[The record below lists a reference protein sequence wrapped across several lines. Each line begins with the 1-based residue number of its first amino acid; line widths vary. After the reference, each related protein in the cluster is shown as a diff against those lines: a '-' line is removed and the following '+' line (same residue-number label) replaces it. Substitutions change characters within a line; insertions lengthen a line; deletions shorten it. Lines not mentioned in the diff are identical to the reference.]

1 MKKWTHSKLLMTAE
15 LEYRLIEVR
24 ERVDTLL
31 AKQRAARLENNK
43 IKQVRKKSV
52 SKQPESVKPLDLK
65 NYQIKRIGQNS
76 TKQRRIRMKFLGIV
90 IIVGIFFG
98 ALEMG
103 GGLDKA
109 MDLMSLI
116 FVIGVAV
123 GHALGAKD
131 GENKITRFGDGCVRG
146 GWLGFLV
153 GVSLIAGSDI
163 AAAMEFGSLMPAMA
177 VALLTPLY
185 GYFFKIITMQLE

>member
-15 LEYRLIEVR
+15 LEYKLIEVR

-43 IKQVRKKSV
+43 IKHVKKKSV

-109 MDLMSLI
+109 IDLMSLI

-163 AAAMEFGSLMPAMA
+163 AAAMDFGSLMPAMA

>member
-15 LEYRLIEVR
+15 LEYKLIEVR

-43 IKQVRKKSV
+43 IKQVKKKSV
-52 SKQPESVKPLDLK
+52 SKQPESAKPLDLK

-76 TKQRRIRMKFLGIV
+76 TKQRRIRMKFLGIL

-109 MDLMSLI
+109 IDLMSLI

-153 GVSLIAGSDI
+153 GVSLITGSDI
-163 AAAMEFGSLMPAMA
+163 AAAMDFGSLMPAMA
-177 VALLTPLY
+177 VALLPPLY

>member
-1 MKKWTHSKLLMTAE
+1 MTAE
-15 LEYRLIEVR
+15 LEYKLIEVR

-43 IKQVRKKSV
+43 IKHVKKKSV

-109 MDLMSLI
+109 IDLMSLI

-123 GHALGAKD
+123 GHALGAKH
-131 GENKITRFGDGCVRG
+131 GANKISRFGDGCVRG

-153 GVSLIAGSDI
+153 GVSLIAGTDF
-163 AAAMEFGSLMPAMA
+163 AANMDFSMIMPAMA
-177 VALLTPLY
+177 VALLAPLY
-185 GYFFKIITMQLE
+185 GYFLKIITMQLE

>member
-15 LEYRLIEVR
+15 LEYKLIEVR

-43 IKQVRKKSV
+43 IKHVKKKSV

-109 MDLMSLI
+109 IDLMSLI

-146 GWLGFLV
+146 GWLAFLM
-153 GVSLIAGSDI
+153 GVSLKAGSDI
-163 AAAMEFGSLMPAMA
+163 AAAMDFGSLMPAMA
-177 VALLTPLY
+177 VALLPPLY

>member
-1 MKKWTHSKLLMTAE
+1 MTAE
-15 LEYRLIEVR
+15 LENKLIEVR

-31 AKQRAARLENNK
+31 AKQRAARRKYNK
-43 IKQVRKKSV
+43 IKQPQKKSV
-52 SKQPESVKPLDLK
+52 SKQPESAKPLDVK
-65 NYQIKRIGQNS
+65 NYQIKRTGQNS
-76 TKQRRIRMKFLGIV
+76 TKQRRVIMKFLGIV

-109 MDLMSLI
+109 IDLMSLI

-163 AAAMEFGSLMPAMA
+163 AAAMDFGSLMPAMA

>member
-1 MKKWTHSKLLMTAE
+1 MKKYKLLMTAE
-15 LEYRLIEVR
+15 LENKLIEVR

-31 AKQRAARLENNK
+31 AKQRAARRKYNK
-43 IKQVRKKSV
+43 IKQVKKKSIA
-52 SKQPESVKPLDLK
+52 KQPESAKPLDLK
-65 NYQIKRIGQNS
+65 KYQIKPTGQNS
-76 TKQRRIRMKFLGIV
+76 TKQRRVGMKFLGIV
-90 IIVGIFFG
+90 VIVAIFFG
-98 ALEMG
+98 AWEMG
-103 GGLDKA
+103 GGLNRA
-109 MDLMSLI
+109 IDLMSLI

-153 GVSLIAGSDI
+153 GVSLITGSDI
-163 AAAMEFGSLMPAMA
+163 AAAMDFGSLMPAMA
-177 VALLTPLY
+177 VALLPPLY

>member
-1 MKKWTHSKLLMTAE
+1 MTAE

-109 MDLMSLI
+109 IDLMSLI

-177 VALLTPLY
+177 VALLPPLY

>member
-1 MKKWTHSKLLMTAE
+1 MTAE

-109 MDLMSLI
+109 IDLMSLI

>member
-15 LEYRLIEVR
+15 LEDKLIEVR

-31 AKQRAARLENNK
+31 AKQRAARRKYNK
-43 IKQVRKKSV
+43 IKQAQKKSV
-52 SKQPESVKPLDLK
+52 SKQPESAKPLDLK
-65 NYQIKRIGQNS
+65 NYQIKRTGQNS
-76 TKQRRIRMKFLGIV
+76 TKQRRVGMKFLGIV

-109 MDLMSLI
+109 IDLMSLI
-116 FVIGVAV
+116 FVIGVAI
-123 GHALGAKD
+123 GHVLGAKD
-131 GENKITRFGDGCVRG
+131 GENKISRFGDGCVRG
-146 GWLGFLV
+146 GWLAFLM
-153 GVSLIAGSDI
+153 GLSLIAGSDI
-163 AAAMEFGSLMPAMA
+163 AAAMDFGSLMPAMA
-177 VALLTPLY
+177 VASLAPLY